1 MNSLKILNT
10 ISNAIV
16 SIIAIFAI
24 SKYTHIIENI
34 EILPIKTVDITFF
47 YIYWNGLFCTCCT
60 LSEIYVPKRNRYV
73 K

>member
-16 SIIAIFAI
+16 SIISIFAI

-47 YIYWNGLFCTCCT
+47 LYLLEWLILYLLHT
-60 LSEIYVPKRNRYV
+60 L
-73 K
+73 